1 MKYKNLQVFP
11 RVDWNQAPKWA
22 NYWAMNRDGQAF
34 WFEQEPIQNHEEW
47 GWVDGN
53 IINAP
58 QFGWPVWSALYWK
71 QSLTR
76 RNKDLDIV
84 PPVDWKQAPYWAN
97 YWAMD
102 RDGEAFWFE
111 EEPVQNH
118 HEWVWIDGAVRIAP
132 DFNWSAMHWQQ
143 SLAKRREYKPII
155 NWIDAPQE
163 AKYWAMDSNGEAYW
177 YFSKPDIFCVTEDES
192 AGYWESKKEVQDFL
206 APAFGWP
213 PSFWKESLTYRYDFE
228 NIGPDTFPQDFPLGK
243 PGAED
248 YLNMAA
254 AEMADRA
261 TSRDAEDGERSMLR
275 AVKAFN
281 ELYGTELTETQ
292 GWQFM
297 SVLKKARGAQ
307 GEYREDDYVDDIA
320 YCALAAESAAKNG

>member
-1 MKYKNLQVFP
+1 MKDK
-11 RVDWNQAPKWA
+11 
-22 NYWAMNRDGQAF
+22 
-34 WFEQEPIQNHEEW
+34 
-47 GWVDGN
+47 
-53 IINAP
+53 
-58 QFGWPVWSALYWK
+58 S
-71 QSLTR
+71 
-76 RNKDLDIV
+76 LDIV
-84 PPVDWKQAPYWAN
+84 PGVDWKQAPYWAN

-132 DFNWSAMHWQQ
+132 DFGWSAMHWQQ
-143 SLAKRREYKPII
+143 SLVGGPKP
-155 NWIDAPQE
+155 
-163 AKYWAMDSNGEAYW
+163 
-177 YFSKPDIFCVTEDES
+177 
-192 AGYWESKKEVQDFL
+192 
-206 APAFGWP
+206 
-213 PSFWKESLTYRYDFE
+213 YR
-228 NIGPDTFPQDFPLGK
+228 FPEDFPLGK
-243 PGAED
+243 PNAED

-261 TSRDAEDGERSMLR
+261 ASRDAEDGERSMLR

-297 SVLKKARGAQ
+297 SILKKSRGAQ